1 MPFITDREEAKRI
14 FGEAAEKDVSVALF
28 CTGSFWNTEAILL
41 AASRFAERHG
51 IENIPVVVAMTSLY
65 THMKQA
71 KRFTCCGDERIGL
84 RAGFGYCRLLCEG
97 SGAPYGNVAAMTH
110 LDHADPARDRWALTE
125 NMDLLTS
132 VMFDAQEYP
141 YEENVAMTQAYIRE
155 FGGQALVEGIIEG
168 LAAPGTEGRKSDDY
182 VEKAVDF
189 VSRTGVDFL
198 VADLGTEQQSAGTGA
213 LYLGGRAREL
223 TAALG
228 RRMLVLHGVSSME
241 NEDIR
246 GLAADGVIRTNM
258 WTRIVRESGQYAAK
272 RLMERAA
279 LIEKGDFEAAEATA
293 YINDNIF
300 EAARVMEGVMDGL
313 GYANF
318 AEKNILQG

>member
-1 MPFITDREEAKRI
+1 MSFITGRDEAKSI
-14 FGEAAEKDVSVALF
+14 FDEAAAKGVSIALF

-41 AASRFAERHG
+41 AASGFAEKHG
-51 IENIPVVVAMTSLY
+51 IKNIPVVVAMTSLY

-71 KRFTCCGDERIGL
+71 KRITYCGDEKIGL
-84 RAGFGYCRLLCEG
+84 RAGFEYCRMLCEG
-97 SGAPYGNVAAMTH
+97 PDAPYSNVAAMTH

-141 YEENVAMTQAYIRE
+141 YEENVGMTADYMRE
-155 FGGQALVEGIIEG
+155 FGDKALVEGIIEG
-168 LAAPGTEGRKSDDY
+168 LAAPGREGKKSDDY

-213 LYLGGRAREL
+213 QYLGGRARAL
-223 TAALG
+223 TEALG
-228 RRMLVLHGVSSME
+228 RRMLVLHGVSSMK

-246 GLAADGVIRTNM
+246 GLAEDGVIRTNM
-258 WTRIVRESGQYAAK
+258 WTRIVRESGQYAAA
-272 RLMERAA
+272 RLLQRAA

-293 YINDNIF
+293 YINDNIC
-300 EAARVMEGVMDGL
+300 EAARVMEGIMGGL
-313 GYANF
+313 GYANL
-318 AEKNILQG
+318 AEKNIIQE